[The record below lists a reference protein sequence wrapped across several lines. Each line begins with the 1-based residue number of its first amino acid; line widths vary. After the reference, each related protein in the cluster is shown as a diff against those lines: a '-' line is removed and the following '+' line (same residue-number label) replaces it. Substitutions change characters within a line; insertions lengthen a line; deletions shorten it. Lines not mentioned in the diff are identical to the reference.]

1 MTRLAGRRVLVVE
14 DDYIIA
20 TDVVDMLSSAGA
32 VPVGP
37 VGWED
42 EALALVQN
50 PATRL
55 DLAIL
60 DIDLHGTPSYRVAN
74 ALIARDIPFIFT
86 TGFGVEALDAAFRDH
101 PRLEKP
107 VSEAAL
113 TETLEAREATGW
125 HPPQPPPD

>member
-1 MTRLAGRRVLVVE
+1 MTTLEGCRVLVIE

-20 TDVVDMLSSAGA
+20 ADIVDMLKMAAA

-42 EALALVQN
+42 QALALVRDA
-50 PATRL
+50 ATRL
-55 DLAIL
+55 DFAIL
-60 DIDLHGTPSYRVAN
+60 DVDLHGIASYRVAD
-74 ALIARDIPFIFT
+74 ALTARDIPFIFT
-86 TGFGVEALDAAFRDH
+86 TGFGAEALDTAYRHH

-113 TETLEAREATGW
+113 TQMLKARQANDW
-125 HPPQPPPD
+125 PQSQAPSR